1 MTNTESYKFFMINNA
16 IKNQAFL
23 ALKTAMNAYY
33 PLSDSTWNTF
43 IKFCECINVNKNEA
57 LYPSGQVPQSFA
69 FVYQGLFRA
78 FHIDDKGHEYNKT
91 FFYEG
96 CFPGS
101 MTALLTNSAT
111 ATTIDALE
119 SSIIITINFKQYR
132 QLLLT
137 SEDLKLFQIYYLEKN
152 WLLTKDARENE
163 IIQEDATQRYQ
174 RFLQEFPEL
183 NQRLAQY
190 HIASHLGITPTQL
203 SRIRKNNK
211 T

>member
-1 MTNTESYKFFMINNA
+1 MINNA

-23 ALKTAMNAYY
+23 ALKATINAYY

-43 IKFCECINVNKNEA
+43 IKFCEYKSIEKNEA

-78 FHIDDKGHEYNKT
+78 FNMDNKGNEYNKT
-91 FFYEG
+91 FFYER

-101 MTALLTNSAT
+101 MTALLTDSP
-111 ATTIDALE
+111 TTITIEALE
-119 SSIIITINFKQYR
+119 PSIIITINFKQYR

-174 RFLQEFPEL
+174 KFLQEFPEL
-183 NQRLAQY
+183 SQRLAQY

-203 SRIRKNNK
+203 SRIRKSNK

>member
-1 MTNTESYKFFMINNA
+1 MINNA
-16 IKNQAFL
+16 IKQQAFL
-23 ALKTAMNAYY
+23 ALKTAISAYH
-33 PLSDSTWNTF
+33 PLSDSTWNALL
-43 IKFCECINVNKNEA
+43 KFCECKSVDKNEA

-78 FHIDDKGHEYNKT
+78 FNIDDKGHEYNKT

-101 MTALLTNSAT
+101 MTALLTHSPT
-111 ATTIDALE
+111 TITIDALE
-119 SSIIITINFKQYR
+119 PSIIITINFKQYR

-137 SEDLKLFQIYYLEKN
+137 SEDLKLFQIFYLEKN

-163 IIQEDATQRYQ
+163 IIQEDASQRYQ
-174 RFLQEFPEL
+174 RFLHDFPEL

-203 SRIRKNNK
+203 SRIRKNIIYQPM
-211 T
+211 